1 MSLVDTSSFRAIVV
15 QVSFAVTVWVRFR
28 EQNLLSTDQ
37 SSPHMMDKDA
47 YSLGRIARLPKA
59 GLLIQI
65 DVKSAKM
72 VMDSFSARTIFDEA
86 L

>member
-15 QVSFAVTVWVRFR
+15 QVSFAVTVWVRFDG
-28 EQNLLSTDQ
+28 QKLLSTDQ
-37 SSPHMMDKDA
+37 SSSYLMDKAA
-47 YSLGRIARLPKA
+47 YSLGKIARPPEA

-72 VMDSFSARTIFDEA
+72 VVDILTARPMFNGV

>member
-1 MSLVDTSSFRAIVV
+1 MSLVDMPSFMAIVV
-15 QVSFAVTVWVRFR
+15 QVSFAVTVWVWFE

-37 SSPHMMDKDA
+37 SSSHLMDKDA
-47 YSLGRIARLPKA
+47 YSLGKIARPPKA

-65 DVKSAKM
+65 DVKSAKI
-72 VMDSFSARTIFDEA
+72 VVDTLTARPMFNEA

>member
-1 MSLVDTSSFRAIVV
+1 MSLVDTSALRAIVV

-28 EQNLLSTDQ
+28 GQNLLSTDQ
-37 SSPHMMDKDA
+37 SSSHLMDKDT
-47 YSLGRIARLPKA
+47 YSLGKIARPPKA

-72 VMDSFSARTIFDEA
+72 VVDILTARPMFNEA